1 MCSIVG
7 YIYMLENVRLFSQ
20 YIPLEKEKK
29 VESRTDSQNWVV
41 VLLQPP
47 INDLGEFLSRF
58 LPTYKFKII
67 FFLKKI

>member
-1 MCSIVG
+1 
-7 YIYMLENVRLFSQ
+7 
-20 YIPLEKEKK
+20 
-29 VESRTDSQNWVV
+29 VV
-41 VLLQPP
+41 VILQPP